1 MPAINERSTSRVTL
15 KATNRVDMESAL
27 AVLRKVA
34 AEKSL
39 LLIEPLE
46 ETA

>member
-1 MPAINERSTSRVTL
+1 MPEINERSTSRVTL
-15 KATNRVDMESAL
+15 KATNRGDMDA
-27 AVLRKVA
+27 AVAILRKVA
-34 AEKSL
+34 TQKSL